1 MKNLLYV
8 FSYGGGDCE
17 CTQDPIVKLPLHS
30 TSENGDLDPTACL
43 LIKLLATSKQVLG
56 SHHNVTKEVEL
67 ELQEDDEDKH
77 LFVTQI

>member
-1 MKNLLYV
+1 VNALKIR
-8 FSYGGGDCE
+8 F
-17 CTQDPIVKLPLHS
+17 VKLPLHS

-67 ELQEDDEDKH
+67 ELQEDDEDNA
-77 LFVTQI
+77 FVCHTKI